1 MSDQLSFDDLL
12 AELPVTPYAGTGG
25 WSGTET
31 SRARAEDDKTS
42 GRLSQRQQ
50 DVLRALYDQ
59 PDGLIWSEI
68 ASALN
73 LHHGQA
79 SGALSNLHKAGLVFQ
94 LTTPRHNCLPYVHR
108 HFQHLH
114 EHRRDTPGTNK
125 SGISRRNKKIV
136 RESLQELVALFG
148 EAILDTTAYRNL
160 QQLSQEQE
168 QQ

>member
-1 MSDQLSFDDLL
+1 MSGQLTLDALL

-31 SRARAEDDKTS
+31 SKARAEDDKKS

-59 PDGLIWSEI
+59 PEGLIWSEI
-68 ASALN
+68 ADALR

-94 LTTPRHNCLPYVHR
+94 LVTPRDKCLPYVHSR
-108 HFQHLH
+108 YKHLH
-114 EHRRDTPGTNK
+114 DQRRDKPTTNK
-125 SGISRRNKKIV
+125 RGISSKNQHMINLA
-136 RESLQELVALFG
+136 LQELVAIFG
-148 EAILDTTAYRNL
+148 ESVLHTDAYKNL
-160 QQLSQEQE
+160 KSLTQEGKQA
-168 QQ
+168 

>member
-1 MSDQLSFDDLL
+1 MSQQLSLDDLL

-31 SRARAEDDKTS
+31 SKARAEDDKKS

-59 PDGLIWSEI
+59 PEGLIWSEI
-68 ASALN
+68 ADALR

-94 LTTPRHNCLPYVHR
+94 LVTPRDKCLPYVHSR
-108 HFQHLH
+108 YRHLH
-114 EHRRDTPGTNK
+114 DQRRDKPTTNK
-125 SGISRRNKKIV
+125 RGLSTKHQHTIN
-136 RESLQELVALFG
+136 EALQELIATFG
-148 EAILDTTAYRNL
+148 ESVLHTDAYKNL
-160 QQLSQEQE
+160 KSLTQEG
-168 QQ
+168 